1 MNLSMDSVLSEAKK
15 TLKSCGIERPG
26 LEVNILLEHCVG
38 CSLEKILAASKKI
51 LDNDTKKKF
60 FELLERRVLGE
71 PLDYVCER
79 SFFYS
84 KEFAISKGVFIPRSD
99 TEVLVRAVLVEINNE
114 FFSKPVILDMC
125 SGSGCVGLT
134 LAAES
139 ECKMVYL
146 ADKSAVAVSCAVKN
160 QKALGLERKT
170 KMVQSDLFGSL
181 PEIKFE
187 YIVSNPPYVSKAEFE
202 LLDKSVKDFEPRE
215 ALLSPEGGFSHI
227 KKIAKDARSFLR
239 PGGKV
244 FFEVG
249 ASQGKKVCEILVS
262 LGYDEVELLPDLNKI
277 DRVVVAKWKN

>member
-1 MNLSMDSVLSEAKK
+1 M
-15 TLKSCGIERPG
+15 
-26 LEVNILLEHCVG
+26 
-38 CSLEKILAASKKI
+38 
-51 LDNDTKKKF
+51 
-60 FELLERRVLGE
+60 LGE

-99 TEVLVRAVLVEINNE
+99 TEVLVRAVLVEIDKE
-114 FFSKPVILDMC
+114 FFSKPVVLDMC

-170 KMVQSDLFGSL
+170 KMVQSDLFDSL

-202 LLDKSVKDFEPRE
+202 LLDKSVKDFEPSE